1 MKKLLITVLIIMFFA
16 VVFFGCSG
24 NTGKEEDTGSRNQ
37 DQERLVYLT
46 QTPPP
51 NMLEQLKAG
60 EIDGFIA
67 WEPFNSTAVNNGDG
81 KYLFTSREVWPEHPC
96 CVLAVSDSF
105 KDEQTVEAVTWAHIR
120 AIRFINDAKNRG
132 KVLQYASAFTGKDEE
147 VVKKSLENITYV
159 EYPAKDRFM
168 EYYSSLVEGKLLK
181 NSVETIGFENR
192 ENFFASFLREDVYK
206 KVSGELD
213 KDAGWKPAGIKGNA
227 SLSLGYLAADLH
239 QLALFVAEKE
249 GYYQEVGL
257 ITGQNLETKMFS
269 NGVAVMEAFKAAD
282 IDIAYVGGAPATLK
296 RINDN
301 IPIKVVAGA
310 NNEGSGLVVRSDGE
324 IKTLADLEGRTI
336 AVPGV
341 GTVQYTLLDK
351 ALREQGLR
359 PVIK

>member
-1 MKKLLITVLIIMFFA
+1 MFSA

-24 NTGKEEDTGSRNQ
+24 KTGQQANEASGNQ
-37 DQERLVYLT
+37 DLERIVYLT
-46 QTPPP
+46 QTSPP

-81 KYLFTSREVWPEHPC
+81 KYLFTSREVWPGHPC

-120 AIRFINDAKNRG
+120 AIRFINDAENRN

-159 EYPAKDRFM
+159 EYPAKDKFM

-181 NSVETIGFENR
+181 NSVETIGYENS
-192 ENFFASFLREDVYK
+192 ENFFASFLREDVNK

-213 KDAGWKPAGIKGNA
+213 QDAGWKPAGVKGDA
-227 SLSLGYLAADLH
+227 PLRLGYLSADLH
-239 QLALFVAEKE
+239 QLAMFVAEKE
-249 GYYQEVGL
+249 GYYEQVGL
-257 ITGQNLETKMFS
+257 ITGQNLETKMFA

-282 IDIAYVGGAPATLK
+282 VDIAYIGGAPATLK

-301 IPIKVVAGA
+301 IPIEVVAGA
-310 NNEGSGLVVRSDGE
+310 NNEGSGLVVKSDGK

-336 AVPGV
+336 AVPGI
-341 GTVQYTLLDK
+341 GTVQHTLLDK
-351 ALREQGLR
+351 ALREEGLR